1 MLPTSIVGGV
11 LAVCGAVFLSHDVL
25 NGWFLGD
32 FDGAKYRFI
41 WGFGATLVI
50 AVLIWQRPVVGVG
63 DDILIK
69 DYWRYARIPRSM
81 VREVIGD
88 LDEGLVIYAGG
99 RVFLNSHYWSLSRS
113 LMPRSWALR
122 LGWDRRYAE
131 AARNI
136 EEWCRAG
143 REGEPVFGSVPI
155 ENGRPAGKHS
165 QMMYLPP
172 SELVPKWRI
181 RPFAMFWLPFCFV
194 GVPIILA
201 NTGLS

>member
-1 MLPTSIVGGV
+1 MYQGRLEEHSTRAPLTLAPMLPTSIVGGV
-11 LAVCGAVFLSHDVL
+11 LAVCGDVFLSHDVL

-32 FDGAKYRFI
+32 FDGAKYRFV

-69 DYWRYARIPRSM
+69 DYWRYA
-81 VREVIGD
+81 
-88 LDEGLVIYAGG
+88 
-99 RVFLNSHYWSLSRS
+99 
-113 LMPRSWALR
+113 
-122 LGWDRRYAE
+122 E

-143 REGEPVFGSVPI
+143 REGEPVLGSVPI

-172 SELVPKWRI
+172 SDRVPKWRI
-181 RPFAMFWLPFCFV
+181 QPFAMFWLPFCFV
-194 GVPIILA
+194 GIPIILA